1 MGKILEFF
9 GEKSVALAKGY
20 FPAIVIIAA
29 LGIVAAFIGFY
40 GQNKFEW
47 WHLILP
53 VFLILSVW
61 SVFHTINKYRSVS
74 DTLFPYGD
82 KDDNC
87 CGKKRQVTAEDVR
100 DAAQRM
106 IRSDYVP
113 PTQEELDKA
122 RSEDRQVTA
131 EDVREAARR
140 MFNN

>member
-1 MGKILEFF
+1 MGKLLEFF
-9 GEKSVALAKGY
+9 GKKSVTLVKGY

-53 VFLILSVW
+53 AFLIWAVW
-61 SVFHTINKYRSVS
+61 SVFHNWCKYHPGQDPFDFG
-74 DTLFPYGD
+74 DT
-82 KDDNC
+82 DDNC
-87 CGKKRQVTAEDVR
+87 CRKKRQVTADDVR

-113 PTQEELDKA
+113 PTQEELDEA

>member
-1 MGKILEFF
+1 MDKILEFF

-29 LGIVAAFIGFY
+29 LGIVAGFIGFY

-53 VFLILSVW
+53 AFLIWSVW
-61 SVFHTINKYRSVS
+61 YVFHTINKYRSVS
-74 DTLFPYGD
+74 HTIFPYGD

-100 DAAQRM
+100 DAA
-106 IRSDYVP
+106 
-113 PTQEELDKA
+113 
-122 RSEDRQVTA
+122 
-131 EDVREAARR
+131 RR
-140 MFNN
+140 MFKLC